1 MSDLYAVD
9 LALDLSPTT
18 PDPVLEL
25 LRLHLEGDD
34 TGQEDPAEF
43 VPLLAHRGPAWR
55 IGGLLTGELL
65 RAEHHWSLTARQEI
79 HAELL
84 PDLMSLAEMLAHHAR
99 TEGVIGQ
106 LRWYENDIP
115 ELLVARSG
123 ALVTMELR
131 EADSTSRH

>member
-25 LRLHLEGDD
+25 LRLHLEGDAD
-34 TGQEDPAEF
+34 GQEDEAEF
-43 VPLLAHRGPAWR
+43 VPLLADRGPARR
-55 IGGLLTGELL
+55 IGGLLTGALQ

-84 PDLMSLAEMLAHHAR
+84 ADLMSLAEMLAHHAR
-99 TEGVIGQ
+99 SEGVIGQ

-115 ELLVARSG
+115 DLLVARSG
-123 ALVTMELR
+123 ALVTMDLR
-131 EADSTSRH
+131 EAAPTAPH